1 MPNWCSLKNRLTS
14 SVTKSA
20 CIVKD
25 YGLNCVYLLL
35 SAKSRAMEKKLVQ
48 VIKEEDEV
56 MMEN

>member
-1 MPNWCSLKNRLTS
+1 M
-14 SVTKSA
+14 TKSA

-35 SAKSRAMEKKLVQ
+35 AAKSRAMEKKLVQ